1 MICSSSSSSS
11 RCPRRA
17 ALVAIALVAACSHGQ
32 RPGPAPLKLAV
43 FPVQNA
49 AGGAAPIR
57 ALTDALDAALVA
69 RGVEIVPRADLDRVL
84 ANHRL
89 RFTGGVDRKMAA
101 ALREDLGADAV
112 LVPTLE
118 LHVADVPPKD
128 ALAVRLVD
136 TTDRPVVLWADSVA
150 RSGDDAPGLLAVGL
164 VNSSGDLDAM
174 VVAEV
179 ARRVAAF
186 VTKRAPGDSCGDA
199 GRFAPRHVFR
209 APVLDDVGRRS
220 IAVLPF
226 INATSRRSAGDVI
239 VGQFVAQLA
248 RSGSFEVV
256 DPGLIREEL
265 LGHRIV
271 LEGGVSV
278 DNALA
283 LLSLLNADLVLSGY
297 VRSYDAR
304 TGGQGTPKVEF
315 TTYVLDRRTQE
326 LVWSSTSFGDGNDG
340 VFFFG
345 AGRVRTTSALSCRM
359 VKGVVDR
366 VVGQRGRLE
375 TAE

>member
-1 MICSSSSSSS
+1 MIFSSSSSSS
-11 RCPRRA
+11 RRRGRT
-17 ALVAIALVAACSHGQ
+17 ALLALALLAACSHGQ
-32 RPGPAPLKLAV
+32 RSGPTPLKLAV

-69 RGVEIVPRADLDRVL
+69 RGLEIVPRAELDRVL
-84 ANHRL
+84 ANYRL

-118 LHVADVPPKD
+118 LHAADAPPKD
-128 ALAVRLVD
+128 AIAVRLVG
-136 TTDRPVVLWADSVA
+136 TGERPVVLWADAVA
-150 RSGDDAPGLLAVGL
+150 RSGDDAPGLLSTGL
-164 VNSSGDLDAM
+164 VQSSGDLDGM

-179 ARRVAAF
+179 ARRVAAY
-186 VTKRAPGDSCGDA
+186 VSKRSPGDACGDA
-199 GRFAPRHVFR
+199 GRFNPRHVFR

-248 RSGSFEVV
+248 RSGAFEVV

-304 TGGQGTPKVEF
+304 TGGYGTPKVEF

-366 VVGQRGRLE
+366 VVGRRGRLGTTE
-375 TAE
+375 